1 MLRFSLLLRSVWVSL
16 VVIGTTLVAPQ
27 TTQAQFSAQKRVA
40 VSMSPTMVSAKP
52 GESFTL
58 TLTATPQSG
67 WYFYGLQPSKDAD
80 GIGPQPTEISVGA
93 NTLITMNGTVKAT
106 KPKQKFDKGFQINVS
121 YYDSKTTLTIPV
133 RVSATAKPGIYT
145 AFALFSYQSC
155 DSTRCL
161 PPDEDSLKF
170 TLTITD
176 AKGNAPTPTDTAQN
190 LQASTQAPSATNS
203 TPSGTPQASAQ
214 KVTQSQSQSE
224 IELKRS
230 EGVWSFLLFA
240 MGAGA
245 SALLTPCVFPMI
257 PITVSFFAKRSEKV
271 KGKAL
276 RDSLAYALG
285 IIGTFTALGFAL
297 AVIFGATGIS
307 DFAANPWVNLI
318 IAGIFIALAMNLF
331 GAFEIPLPTEFINRV
346 NEKSN
351 SGDGL
356 LSVMLMGLTFS
367 ITSFT
372 CTVPFV
378 GAALVSAAGGEWFHP
393 IIGMLG
399 FSSVFALPFFLLAL
413 FPSAL
418 QKLPKAGG
426 WMNNVKVVM
435 GFLEIAAALKFI
447 SNSDLVWN
455 WGWISREVFLSV
467 WIGCMVLIVLY
478 IVGVYRFLHDAPIH
492 GIGTPRALL
501 AVVFSTMVFYL
512 IGGLFGNAL
521 GELDAF
527 LPPKNYR
534 ELVQSGTNGGGM
546 VRITSGTGT
555 DSKKEEWIT
564 DYQTA
569 LWEAQRTNKAVF
581 IDFTGFTCTNCRWM
595 EANMFPQSDV
605 RTLMDKMVK
614 VQLFTDRR
622 TEPYLSNKKFQLE
635 KFGTIELPFYVLV
648 KPDGTV
654 ITTKAFTRDS
664 KEFIEFLRKATL

>member
-1 MLRFSLLLRSVWVSL
+1 MLRFSFLRSVCIAFTLL
-16 VVIGTTLVAPQ
+16 VWNIPITAY
-27 TTQAQFSAQKRVA
+27 AQFTAQKRVA
-40 VSMSPTMVSAKP
+40 VSISPTSVSAKP
-52 GESFTL
+52 GDSFTL
-58 TLTATPQSG
+58 TLTATPQTG

-80 GIGPQPTEISVGA
+80 GIGPQPTEITVGA
-93 NTLITMNGTVKAT
+93 SALITANGSVKAA

-121 YYDSKTTLTIPV
+121 YYDSKTTFTIPV
-133 RVSATAKPGIYT
+133 RVSATAKLGIYT
-145 AFALFSYQSC
+145 AYAVFASQSC

-176 AKGNAPTPTDTAQN
+176 AKGNVPTSSDTAQT
-190 LQASTQAPSATNS
+190 LQASTQVPSATNS
-203 TPSGTPQASAQ
+203 TPIGTSAASPSKA
-214 KVTQSQSQSE
+214 TSSQSQSE
-224 IELKRS
+224 IERKRQ

-307 DFAANPWVNLI
+307 DFAANPWVNII
-318 IAGIFIALAMNLF
+318 IAGIFLVLALNLF
-331 GAFEIPLPTEFINRV
+331 GAFEIPLPTDFINRV

-435 GFLEIAAALKFI
+435 GFLEIAAALKFV

-455 WGWISREVFLSV
+455 WGILSRELFLSV
-467 WIGCMVLIVLY
+467 WLGCVVLIVLY
-478 IVGVYRFLHDAPIH
+478 VLGVYRFQHDAPVH
-492 GIGTPRALL
+492 GIGTPRALI
-501 AVVFSTMVFYL
+501 AVVFSAVLFYL

-527 LPPKNYR
+527 LPPKNYN
-534 ELVQSGTNGGGM
+534 ELMQSGVSSST
-546 VRITSGTGT
+546 VRITTGSGTE
-555 DSKKEEWIT
+555 SKKEEWIT

-595 EANMFPQSDV
+595 EANMFPQSDI
-605 RTLMDKMVK
+605 RNLMDGMVK

-635 KFGTIELPFYVLV
+635 KFGTIELPFYVIV
-648 KPDGTV
+648 KPDVSVGA
-654 ITTKAFTRDS
+654 TKAFTRD
-664 KEFIEFLRKATL
+664 KQEFIEFLRKGKV